1 MKYIIY
7 IDGGFFDLL
16 TVAYTLKKNSIFV
29 LSNDNNVY
37 LKWWRETLF
46 VWKGDGSFDEQN
58 NNMQWEGKWC
68 GTDQPDEIHFPKENE
83 FLKKVKCYFSVNSNY
98 NEENK
103 QHKYMV
109 RKRLVIG

>member
-1 MKYIIY
+1 MVDFSIS
-7 IDGGFFDLL
+7 LL
-16 TVAYTLKKNSIFV
+16 WLILFKKNSIFV

-58 NNMQWEGKWC
+58 NNMKWEGKWC

-83 FLKKVKCYFSVNSNY
+83 FLKKVKCYFSVNSMIIIMRKISNISLDY
-98 NEENK
+98 
-103 QHKYMV
+103 V

>member
-1 MKYIIY
+1 MVDFSIS
-7 IDGGFFDLL
+7 LL
-16 TVAYTLKKNSIFV
+16 WLILFKKNSIFV

-68 GTDQPDEIHFPKENE
+68 GTDQPDEKHFPKENE
-83 FLKKVKCYFSVNSNY
+83 FKESKMLFFSVNMIVIIMRKISNIRFRY
-98 NEENK
+98 
-103 QHKYMV
+103 V